1 MYSLLCGS
9 LEDIVYRALTGIG
22 HWLRKVWNMFVMS
35 RKETYR
41 DQNLEGKVGGRDM
54 CLYVHIC
61 LVCLEARNKGGMRMG
76 DK

>member
-9 LEDIVYRALTGIG
+9 LEDIVNRALTGIG

-41 DQNLEGKVGGRDM
+41 D
-54 CLYVHIC
+54 
-61 LVCLEARNKGGMRMG
+61 
-76 DK
+76 